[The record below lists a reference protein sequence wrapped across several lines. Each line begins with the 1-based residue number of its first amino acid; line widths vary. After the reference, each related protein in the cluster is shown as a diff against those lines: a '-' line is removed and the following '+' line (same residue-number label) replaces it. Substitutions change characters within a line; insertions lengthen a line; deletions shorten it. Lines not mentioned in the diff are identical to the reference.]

1 MQWIIL
7 VHKSWRHSLYACLF
21 IACSFIVTG
30 CANFQTASSQS
41 GATPPPQIVVA
52 KPSPPKLAAGEVMM
66 RVDLAEIPQKNSIR
80 KTNSQTMKVGQRET
94 VVAGGDIL
102 RVLQYNEEV
111 LILPKMSP
119 NKDFTIRLS
128 NPVISTAAEIDTTIA
143 GYSNVTYELLTSS
156 LTGDVL
162 LLDTVFAVPDK
173 SGRLSKDFFMPTSKP
188 NVYKKLVATVKPADV
203 TFKHITRSKVI
214 PSSETHYV
222 IRFVKKEG
230 MAVHF
235 EVRTL
240 KGGSRPRVINRK
252 PISVP
257 LGTPIITIKGHEF
270 KVHTITPDFIDV
282 ERLS

>member
-1 MQWIIL
+1 L
-7 VHKSWRHSLYACLF
+7 VRKSWRHSLYACFF
-21 IACSFIVTG
+21 IACSLIVTG
-30 CANFQTASSQS
+30 CANFQMASSQPEK
-41 GATPPPQIVVA
+41 TPPPQVIVE
-52 KPSPPKLAAGEVMM
+52 KPSPPKLSAGEVTM
-66 RVDLAEIPQKNSIR
+66 RIDLAEIPQKNSIR
-80 KTNSQTMKVGQRET
+80 KTNSQTMKIGQRET

-111 LILPKMSP
+111 LVLPKMSP

-128 NPVISTAAEIDTTIA
+128 NPVISTAAEIDTSIV

-162 LLDTVFAVPDK
+162 LLDTVFAAPDK
-173 SGRLSKDFFMPTSKP
+173 SGRLSKDFYMPTNKP
-188 NVYKKLVATVKPADV
+188 NVYKKLVATVKPANV
-203 TFKHITRSKVI
+203 TFKRITRSKVI

-240 KGGSRPRVINRK
+240 KGGSRPRVVNRK

-270 KVHTITPDFIDV
+270 KVHTITPDFIDI

>member
-1 MQWIIL
+1 MQWITL
-7 VHKSWRHSLYACLF
+7 VRKSWLQSLCTCVF

-30 CANFQTASSQS
+30 CANFQTASSQPDKTAPS
-41 GATPPPQIVVA
+41 KSVVKKSFLPRISA
-52 KPSPPKLAAGEVMM
+52 DEVVM
-66 RVDLAEIPQKNSIR
+66 RIDLAELPPKNSIR
-80 KTNSQTMKVGQRET
+80 KTNSQTMKIGQRET

-111 LILPKMSP
+111 LVLPKMSSS
-119 NKDFTIRLS
+119 KDFTITLS
-128 NPVISTAAEIDTTIA
+128 NTVVSTADINTTIV

-156 LTGDVL
+156 LVGDVL

-173 SGRLSKDFFMPTSKP
+173 NGHLSKEFYMPTNKP
-188 NVYKKLVATVKPADV
+188 HVYKKLSAIVKPADV

-214 PSSETHYV
+214 PASETHYV

-230 MAVHF
+230 MAVLF

-240 KGGSRPRVINRK
+240 KGGSRPHVINRK

-257 LGTPIITIKGHEF
+257 LGTPLITINGHQF
-270 KVHTITPDFIDV
+270 KVHTITPDFIDI